1 MASDKI
7 RTMLS
12 LFPDRDKLHI
22 LWGPNGMHQLSGA
35 VTTPLFRHLGMS
47 SWHSFDGAIW
57 AVFKD
62 GHVLAITNW
71 HTYARLGGIVLAV
84 VGLSIWRRRARDRR
98 RKSWDER
105 WEDGLGLLKEAV

>member
-1 MASDKI
+1 
-7 RTMLS
+7 MLS
-12 LFPDRDKLHI
+12 LFPGRDKLHI

-57 AVFKD
+57 AVFKP
-62 GHVLAITNW
+62 GHALSLTDRRTYYRLAGFAIM
-71 HTYARLGGIVLAV
+71 LA
-84 VGLSIWRRRARDRR
+84 GLSVWRRQRRGRRR

-105 WEDGLGLLKEAV
+105 WGDKDAGLMVVEEDV

>member
-1 MASDKI
+1 
-7 RTMLS
+7 MLS

-62 GHVLAITNW
+62 GHALSITSRGTYVRLAGFVL
-71 HTYARLGGIVLAV
+71 LV
-84 VGLSIWRRRARDRR
+84 VGLIAWRRRIRGRRR
-98 RKSWDER
+98 RKSWVER
-105 WEDGLGLLKEAV
+105 WENPDSSLGLLKEAV

>member
-1 MASDKI
+1 
-7 RTMLS
+7 
-12 LFPDRDKLHI
+12 
-22 LWGPNGMHQLSGA
+22 MHRLSGA

-62 GHVLAITNW
+62 GHALSITDRGTYVRLAGFVL
-71 HTYARLGGIVLAV
+71 LV
-84 VGLSIWRRRARDRR
+84 VGLSVWRRRVRDRRR

-105 WEDGLGLLKEAV
+105 WEDGDVRLGRLKAAV